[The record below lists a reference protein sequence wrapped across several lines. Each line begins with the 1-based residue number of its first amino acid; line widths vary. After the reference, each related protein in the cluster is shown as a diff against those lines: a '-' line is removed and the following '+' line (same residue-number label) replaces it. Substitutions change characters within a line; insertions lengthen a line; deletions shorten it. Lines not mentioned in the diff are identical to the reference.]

1 MTDDATVQAAFQ
13 SDIQPNRTLLDE
25 GALRS
30 EAEAETGKGSA
41 LLGFWDQY
49 PIGTSDEVLEWAK
62 VSLQGAQRTA
72 HGGLA
77 PYGSSPA
84 VSGGHDHDWIAKMP
98 AGKEA
103 ETEIF
108 GSDDVEASQQLHMES
123 TWGVED
129 SSEYGPPSSAPSEAV
144 ASRLGVPLEFQ
155 RMYVW

>member
-1 MTDDATVQAAFQ
+1 MQAAFQ
-13 SDIQPNRTLLDE
+13 SDMQPNRPLLDE

-30 EAEAETGKGSA
+30 EAEAETGKGTA

-72 HGGLA
+72 NEGLV
-77 PYGSSPA
+77 PYESSPA
-84 VSGGHDHDWIAKMP
+84 VSGEHDHDWIAEAP
-98 AGKEA
+98 AGTGA

-129 SSEYGPPSSAPSEAV
+129 TPERGPSSSAPSEAV